1 MSQGVTYLDRSD
13 AHILVIDDDDRIR
26 TLLQRY
32 LGKNGYRVSG
42 AADAAKARSK
52 MAGLKYDLLILD
64 VMMPGEDGLSFASS
78 IRETHDV
85 PIIMLTALGEPS
97 SRIEGLRAGVDDY
110 LAKPFEPEELLLRI
124 DNIFRR
130 AGHKPATD
138 VIKFGPYE
146 YHFEQAVLRR
156 NGKRVQL
163 TTGEQT
169 LLSLLAKQA
178 GATVSRY
185 VLSDNISAKSERAVD
200 VQMTRLRRKLEEN
213 PAEPEF
219 LLTIRGEGY
228 RLVSDIL

>member
-1 MSQGVTYLDRSD
+1 MSQTVTYLDRND

-42 AADAAKARSK
+42 ASDAAKARSK

-64 VMMPGEDGLSFASS
+64 VMMPGEDGLSFAAS

-97 SRIEGLRAGVDDY
+97 SRIEGLKTGVDDY
-110 LAKPFEPEELLLRI
+110 LPKPFEPEELLLRI

-130 AGHKPATD
+130 AGHKPASD

-146 YHFEQAVLRR
+146 YHLEQAVLRR

-185 VLSDNISAKSERAVD
+185 VLSDNIKAKSERAVD
-200 VQMTRLRRKLEEN
+200 VQMTRLRRKLEDN